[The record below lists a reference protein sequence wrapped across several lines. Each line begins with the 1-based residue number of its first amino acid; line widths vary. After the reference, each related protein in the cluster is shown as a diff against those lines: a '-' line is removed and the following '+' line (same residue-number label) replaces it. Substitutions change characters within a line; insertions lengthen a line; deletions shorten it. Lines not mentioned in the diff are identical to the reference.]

1 MRYAMF
7 VVEGE
12 RFVVIINLRHHRV
25 AKILVITPILLPRR
39 GRILPLHRGPSR
51 LATLP
56 DLPSFSD
63 NHARFG
69 FDVVKPCVLHT
80 FASGQTFLQVTEQV
94 WQPIHLSRLRPCR
107 LANVFSFFRLLYLIA
122 TSSSSQLTFF
132 ILRIMMNSSRF
143 SRRCRSS

>member
-1 MRYAMF
+1 MRYANV

-25 AKILVITPILLPRR
+25 GEILVITPILLPRR
-39 GRILPLHRGPSR
+39 GRILPLTRGPSR
-51 LATLP
+51 LATLL

-63 NHARFG
+63 NQCRFG
-69 FDVVKPCVLHT
+69 FDVVKPCVLHA
-80 FASGQTFLQVTEQV
+80 FASGPAFLQVTEQV
-94 WQPIHLSRLRPCR
+94 WQPIHLSRLSTCR

-122 TSSSSQLTFF
+122 TFISSQLTFF

-143 SRRCRSS
+143 ERRCRSN